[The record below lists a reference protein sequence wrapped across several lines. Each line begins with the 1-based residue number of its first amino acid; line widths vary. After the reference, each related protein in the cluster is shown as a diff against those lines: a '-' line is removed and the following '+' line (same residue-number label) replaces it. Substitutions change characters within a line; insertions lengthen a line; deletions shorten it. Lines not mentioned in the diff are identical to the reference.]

1 MGKDGRN
8 LSSWLEVA
16 PAPIIYPQK
25 PSNSPSLETIAEEAE
40 EFDKESNIG
49 RFSFDKES
57 NIGRF
62 SSPSLNFGSLKMKSC
77 SRF

>member
-1 MGKDGRN
+1 MGKDRRN

-40 EFDKESNIG
+40 EFDKESDMG
-49 RFSFDKES
+49 
-57 NIGRF
+57 GF